1 MTRTGQD
8 GTGRGWGSPRG
19 AFLGGA
25 RDAVGIPV
33 LGLSASYIG
42 YGAIARE
49 NGLDLWVTLFSSIAI
64 WAAPAQVLMV
74 ELHGAEASL
83 VLIVIGAAAVNLRFL
98 PMSAALM
105 PHLAAG
111 EKRRWRLFA
120 AAYYIAILSWA
131 YAMRRAP
138 ALPGEE
144 RVPYFLGFCYT
155 VLGFGVPATWLGH
168 VLAGGLPPAV
178 TLGFVALT
186 PIFFG
191 LVFIDGVTD
200 RPGRLA
206 LALGAALGPPCFLLS
221 PEWSVMLVGLVGG
234 TAAFLADR
242 ALPRRLFGGR

>member
-1 MTRTGQD
+1 MTETRQD
-8 GTGRGWGSPRG
+8 KPANGWGSPRG
-19 AFLGGA
+19 AFFGGA
-25 RDAVGIPV
+25 RDAIGVPV

-42 YGAIARE
+42 YGALARE
-49 NGLDLWVTLFSSIAI
+49 NGFDIWVTLFSSIAI

-74 ELHGAEASL
+74 EMHSAGASL
-83 VLIVIGAAAVNLRFL
+83 VLIVIGAAAVNMRFL

-111 EKRRWRLFA
+111 EPRRWRLFA

-131 YAMRRAP
+131 YAMRRTP
-138 ALPGEE
+138 GLPGDE
-144 RVPYFLGFCYT
+144 RVPYFLGFAYT

-168 VLAGGLPPAV
+168 MMTGDLPPAV

-191 LVFIDGVTD
+191 LVFIDSVTD

-206 LALGAALGPPCFLLS
+206 LAIGAALGPPCFLLS
-221 PEWSVMLVGLVGG
+221 PEWSVILVGLIGG
-234 TAAFLADR
+234 TAAFLTDR
-242 ALPRRLFGGR
+242 VLPVSKS